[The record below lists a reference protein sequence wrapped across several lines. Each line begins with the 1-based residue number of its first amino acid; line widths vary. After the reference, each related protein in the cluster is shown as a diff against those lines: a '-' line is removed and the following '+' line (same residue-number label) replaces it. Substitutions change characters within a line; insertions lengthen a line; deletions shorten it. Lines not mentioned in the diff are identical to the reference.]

1 MNTFFSLFSYS
12 SYILVISN
20 ILVIQDKIC
29 SLFEVKTLDGLQ
41 NKVFNKK
48 KV

>member
-1 MNTFFSLFSYS
+1 MNIFFSLFSYY
-12 SYILVISN
+12 SYILVI
-20 ILVIQDKIC
+20 LQDKIC